1 MSEAINSVQLY
12 AKVQQENVRKQQELD
27 AAGSAKLRVYTCN
40 LQAAGYVFKNGKR
53 AQFMPNTEGVN
64 CYTTDIPSEQ
74 QELDMEITHRHPNFA
89 VYVGEVA
96 PLIEPLE
103 VLKKRFYEQFLAEQ
117 AAALNPTN
125 DAGESAQ
132 VRLNVANTTSIS
144 SGAAGS
150 MSGVAAGAVA
160 AATK

>member
-74 QELDMEITHRHPNFA
+74 QELDMESTHRHPNFA

-96 PLIEPLE
+96 PLIEPME
-103 VLKKRFYEQFLAEQ
+103 VLKARFFAEFEAAQ
-117 AAALNPTN
+117 KAALNPDN
-125 DAGESAQ
+125 DAGNYAQ
-132 VRLNVANTTSIS
+132 TALKVATTRSIS

-150 MSGVAAGAVA
+150 MSESASVA
-160 AATK
+160 AAASK